1 MVVMGRMVQNIINIK
16 QTTVMMMM
24 MTRTITSKTLHM
36 TMTTSMTIVKLLKL
50 RRLLPWITRVE
61 SEAEISKSREAAPA
75 VHGAPAA
82 QLPGG
87 AADEDVVTRGVDHP
101 VVSLAGVVVVAG
113 DLQMLEHKILL

>member
-1 MVVMGRMVQNIINIK
+1 MVVMGRMVQNIID
-16 QTTVMMMM
+16 TTVMMMM

-50 RRLLPWITRVE
+50 RRLLPWIARVE

-82 QLPGG
+82 ELSGG
-87 AADEDVVTRGVDHP
+87 AADKDVVTRGVNHP

-113 DLQMLEHKILL
+113 DLQT